1 MTQNPTEPPFF
12 LTCGPKDAPVVLVFA
27 HGAGAPMDSP
37 FMEDIARQIGE
48 AGVRVVRF
56 EFPYMRRRRI
66 DGKKPGPNTARILRE
81 HFIAVVQ
88 SLPQGTPFAV
98 GGKSMGGRFATM
110 IADEIGAVAAVAF
123 GYPFHPPKK
132 PERLRTA
139 HLADIQTP
147 LLILQGERDP
157 FGKPAEVAG
166 YDLGDRVEVVW
177 VPDGDHS
184 LKPRKRSGHTEDGN
198 RAQAAARAVAFL
210 LSRAGSEDDRLQARQ

>member
-12 LTCGPKDAPVVLVFA
+12 LTSGPEDAAVVFLFA

-37 FMEDIARQIGE
+37 FMEDIARQIGD

-56 EFPYMRRRRI
+56 EFPYMRRRRT
-66 DGKKPGPNTARILRE
+66 DGKKPGPNTARVLRE
-81 HFIAVVQ
+81 SFIAAAQ
-88 SLPQGTPFAV
+88 SLPQGTTLAV

-123 GYPFHPPKK
+123 GYPFHPPGK

-157 FGKPAEVAG
+157 FGKPDEVAE
-166 YDLGDRVEVVW
+166 YDLSGQVEVSW

-184 LKPRKRSGHTEDGN
+184 LKPRKRSGHTEAGN
-198 RAQAAARAVAFL
+198 RAQAAASAAAFL
-210 LSRAGSEDDRLQARQ
+210 LSRAGVEDGRLQART